1 MKAMRWLA
9 AVLLLCCVVATVAA
23 PWDRKN
29 SDPAQDLVVETVP
42 DSSEASSSEANA
54 FAAPTTAADAAPTE
68 PVASAKPSR
77 AKSAPPSQSA
87 LLVELL
93 GFTACALFLV
103 QYILGEWT
111 ASCLSV
117 PSAAAPLQQ
126 TRIGT
131 TLQARCVW

>member
-9 AVLLLCCVVATVAA
+9 ALLLLCCIASTAAA

-42 DSSEASSSEANA
+42 DSSEARSSEANE
-54 FAAPTTAADAAPTE
+54 FAASTTAADAAPTE
-68 PVASAKPSR
+68 PDASAKPSR

-103 QYILGEWT
+103 QYILGKWST
-111 ASCLSV
+111 SCEPATST
-117 PSAAAPLQQ
+117 AAPL
-126 TRIGT
+126 
-131 TLQARCVW
+131 